1 MHTRYIVRPHSTTI
15 PVTMTARMIPVIV
28 VAVIVVLLTWAKLV
42 HRMVPIHDITTDT
55 HDPPQFVVVLSL
67 RAAARNSAVYGG
79 DDVAAIQRDA
89 YPDIAPVDLAVSPA
103 AAFAKAHAAAIAMG
117 WALISTD
124 SGAGRI
130 EATATTRLFRFKD
143 DIVIRVR
150 SHGGGSRV
158 DVRSASR
165 IGKSDVGKNAARVR
179 ESIER
184 LRPRA
189 GVRSDDTRD
198 RFAHVR
204 ALQ

>member
-1 MHTRYIVRPHSTTI
+1 
-15 PVTMTARMIPVIV
+15 MTARSIPVIA
-28 VAVIVVLLTWAKLV
+28 VAVIVVLFAWAKLAR
-42 HRMVPIHDITTDT
+42 RMVPIHDITTDT

-79 DDVAAIQRDA
+79 DTVAAIQRDA

-117 WALISTD
+117 WALVSAD

-150 SHGGGSRV
+150 SHAGGSRV

-165 IGKSDVGKNAARVR
+165 IGKSDLGKNAARVR
-179 ESIER
+179 EFIER
-184 LRPRA
+184 LRPLA
-189 GVRSDDTRD
+189 GARSDEGRQSGRSLAIISNSSFTPPG
-198 RFAHVR
+198 
-204 ALQ
+204 